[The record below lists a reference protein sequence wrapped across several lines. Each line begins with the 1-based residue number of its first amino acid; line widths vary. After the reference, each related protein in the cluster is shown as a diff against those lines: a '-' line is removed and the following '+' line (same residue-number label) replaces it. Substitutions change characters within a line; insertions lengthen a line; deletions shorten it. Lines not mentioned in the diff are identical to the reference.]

1 MGWTVLGRGGQG
13 PRKEAG
19 SPRRKGRSRDGF
31 REGAGWGWV
40 RTAGLRGRDAWERR
54 GRLVR
59 AYGTRRA
66 GCATDKGVAAIKV
79 GVQEGEGQAG
89 FEASSRERG

>member
-1 MGWTVLGRGGQG
+1 MGVGTYGGV
-13 PRKEAG
+13 E
-19 SPRRKGRSRDGF
+19 
-31 REGAGWGWV
+31 REGRLG
-40 RTAGLRGRDAWERR
+40 TE